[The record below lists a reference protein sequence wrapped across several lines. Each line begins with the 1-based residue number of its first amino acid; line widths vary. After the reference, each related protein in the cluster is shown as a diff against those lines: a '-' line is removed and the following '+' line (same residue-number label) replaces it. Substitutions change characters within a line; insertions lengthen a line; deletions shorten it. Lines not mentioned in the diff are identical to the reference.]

1 MTAETRKQLE
11 GIYKRYQ
18 EHGVTLQEVI
28 GVYNSAI
35 EYEVPPQQ
43 AIIGVR
49 LVLANTYGEHE
60 LFTVEDVAAITGE
73 TPEEVTQRIE
83 DSKEELLQSGAI
95 MEVSSPLP
103 GLFN

>member
-49 LVLANTYGEHE
+49 LALANTYGEHE

-73 TPEEVTQRIE
+73 TPRRSNPTHRRQQRR
-83 DSKEELLQSGAI
+83 AI
-95 MEVSSPLP
+95 TERGYNGSI
-103 GLFN
+103 